1 MQHFSS
7 QPDGNPGQSTVTA
20 KMFKMK
26 SSNETK
32 KTKVSDL
39 QLKTSEERERDIY
52 RFWISLRAALQ
63 GKYVQPSSEPSIPW
77 TTSISNEMRNQS
89 LASNINNDVTE
100 CDICCI
106 HLPKCSYS
114 MTTEA
119 SVERQKVSKL
129 NIIRYITTTYWR
141 NIKDP
146 HTDEIY
152 YHLYPIQRLCTTFT
166 NLK

>member
-52 RFWISLRAALQ
+52 RF
-63 GKYVQPSSEPSIPW
+63 
-77 TTSISNEMRNQS
+77 
-89 LASNINNDVTE
+89 
-100 CDICCI
+100 
-106 HLPKCSYS
+106 
-114 MTTEA
+114 
-119 SVERQKVSKL
+119 
-129 NIIRYITTTYWR
+129 
-141 NIKDP
+141 
-146 HTDEIY
+146 
-152 YHLYPIQRLCTTFT
+152 
-166 NLK
+166 